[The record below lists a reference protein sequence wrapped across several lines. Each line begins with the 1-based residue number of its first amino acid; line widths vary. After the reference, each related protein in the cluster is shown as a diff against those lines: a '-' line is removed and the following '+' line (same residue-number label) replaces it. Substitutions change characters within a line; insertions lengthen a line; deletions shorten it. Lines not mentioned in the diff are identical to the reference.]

1 MSLTLPH
8 PRAWPLWDLFFP
20 PLCAVCG
27 RALDA
32 DDLLYCTR
40 CWAEA
45 PVADL
50 RDLHKLHHVN
60 MVRAGYRYGA
70 ADVVRAAVQAL
81 KYESRKRLAAVMARK
96 LLSHL
101 PPRFVE
107 ADLLWTAVPLHWRRQ
122 MLRGFNQSE
131 LLARELA
138 ALTGHAPPVPI
149 LRRVHNTP
157 TQTARG
163 YRQRSANVRD
173 AFAIRPDAE
182 LPKHILLIDD
192 VITTGATVDECARTL
207 KTAGV
212 EWVDALSF
220 ALAHQV

>member
-1 MSLTLPH
+1 VNLALRH
-8 PRAWPLWDLFFP
+8 PRTWPLWDVFFP
-20 PLCAVCG
+20 PLCAVCL
-27 RALDA
+27 RALT
-32 DDLLYCTR
+32 DDDWLYCAR

-50 RDLHKLHHVN
+50 HDLHKLHHVD
-60 MVRAGYRYGA
+60 MVRAGYRYA
-70 ADVVRAAVQAL
+70 ADDVVRAVVHAL

-107 ADLLWTAVPLHWRRQ
+107 AEVVWTPVPLHWRRQ
-122 MLRGFNQSE
+122 MQRGFNQSE
-131 LLARELA
+131 LIARELA
-138 ALTGHAPPVPI
+138 ALTGHALPVR
-149 LRRVHNTP
+149 LLKRVRNTP

-163 YRQRSANVRD
+163 YRERTANVKG
-173 AFAIRPDAE
+173 AFTVRQNIS

-207 KTAGV
+207 KNAGV

-220 ALAHQV
+220 ALAHQG